1 MKIYQEFILMITM
14 IYQWLKEKKMNTK
27 NNLDNLMLDTYKYE
41 SWYEGDSDDS
51 TIKSEEKKLDE

>member
-1 MKIYQEFILMITM
+1 
-14 IYQWLKEKKMNTK
+14 MNTK